1 MPYLNDMLE
10 DTRRRA
16 LEKERLKA
24 VEESVG
30 VGDPAAPALHDER
43 IESRYRF
50 DVDEIVAS
58 VRREIIGQ
66 DEAIQAMER
75 VLRIVRADIAD
86 ARRPLHTALLLGPTG
101 VGKTEMIRALA
112 RSLHGDPEA
121 FCRVDMNTLSQEH
134 YAAALTGAP
143 PGYVGS
149 REGNTVL
156 DQELIEGGL
165 HKPGIVLFDE
175 VEKASD
181 EVTEALLNVF
191 DNGILVVASG
201 QRTYSFRNT
210 LIFMTSNLGARD
222 LQAYEERCRKIPYR
236 WFRHEHRHQPERV
249 RRLVE
254 KQLLRR
260 FSPEFVNRIDTVT
273 VFNWLGADLVRQLVA
288 LELERLNQRLARH
301 RVVLRLTD
309 PVRERVATAG
319 YDRKFGARALRRSM
333 RHEIEAPL
341 AYFLLTRYQP
351 AGSTGDFVT
360 LEGSLGND
368 GKIEFRSIN

>member
-1 MPYLNDMLE
+1 MPFLNDMLAE
-10 DTRRRA
+10 NQRRA
-16 LEKERLKA
+16 LEKQRLA
-24 VEESVG
+24 EVDG
-30 VGDPAAPALHDER
+30 IPAPVDAASAADEER

-50 DVDEIVAS
+50 DVDAIVAS

-66 DEAIQAMER
+66 DEAIQSLER
-75 VLRIVRADIAD
+75 VLRIVRADISD
-86 ARRPLHTALLLGPTG
+86 PRRPLHTALLLGPTG

-112 RSLHGDPEA
+112 RSLHGDAEA

-156 DQELIEGGL
+156 DQERIEGSL

-222 LQAYEERCRKIPYR
+222 LQAYEQRSSRIPWR
-236 WFRHEHRHQPERV
+236 WFRGHRGRQPERV
-249 RRLVE
+249 LRLVE
-254 KQLLRR
+254 KHLLRR
-260 FSPEFVNRIDTVT
+260 FSHEFVNRIDTVT
-273 VFNWLGADLVRQLVA
+273 VFNWLGADRVRQLVD
-288 LELERLNQRLARH
+288 LELERLNRRLARH
-301 RVVLRLTD
+301 RVVLELAES
-309 PVRERVATAG
+309 VRGRVAKAG
-319 YDRKFGARALRRSM
+319 YDRKFGARALRRAM
-333 RHEIEAPL
+333 RHEVEAPL
-341 AYFLLTRYQP
+341 AYYLLTRHQP
-351 AGSTGDFVT
+351 ATEQGGVVKLQGVADA
-360 LEGSLGND
+360 GG
-368 GKIEFRSIN
+368 IQFRVLT

>member
-1 MPYLNDMLE
+1 MLE

-165 HKPGIVLFDE
+165 HKPGIKNSL
-175 VEKASD
+175 KAACTSR
-181 EVTEALLNVF
+181 
-191 DNGILVVASG
+191 GSC
-201 QRTYSFRNT
+201 YST
-210 LIFMTSNLGARD
+210 
-222 LQAYEERCRKIPYR
+222 R
-236 WFRHEHRHQPERV
+236 WKRPPMKLP
-249 RRLVE
+249 RLC
-254 KQLLRR
+254 LTFL
-260 FSPEFVNRIDTVT
+260 TT
-273 VFNWLGADLVRQLVA
+273 VFWLSPRGSA
-288 LELERLNQRLARH
+288 LI
-301 RVVLRLTD
+301 VS
-309 PVRERVATAG
+309 G
-319 YDRKFGARALRRSM
+319 
-333 RHEIEAPL
+333 
-341 AYFLLTRYQP
+341 TR
-351 AGSTGDFVT
+351 
-360 LEGSLGND
+360 
-368 GKIEFRSIN
+368 